1 VGLVRAR
8 HDGWALVLGPPGL
21 KNKPTGCAW
30 AVGKARSPVR
40 HVPRGTTCRASPTPI
55 GPCLSQVHAVLGRDG
70 LMAIYTDKINFSTSS
85 GEEPMVKNHPDQ
97 PARATSL
104 SPMCAFLGLV
114 DKQARV
120 PACRPMNCRMQRGAI
135 LRVFSIPLYL
145 SPSHYLPT
153 IPRAGSLPAQRPP
166 TVPGA
171 IAASAGR
178 PVPKSDDDE
187 WH

>member
-1 VGLVRAR
+1 M
-8 HDGWALVLGPPGL
+8 LGQ
-21 KNKPTGCAW
+21 A
-30 AVGKARSPVR
+30 
-40 HVPRGTTCRASPTPI
+40 
-55 GPCLSQVHAVLGRDG
+55 GP
-70 LMAIYTDKINFSTSS
+70 MAIYTDKINFSTSS

-120 PACRPMNCRMQRGAI
+120 PACRPKNCRMQRGAI

-145 SPSHYLPT
+145 SPSHYLARLT

-171 IAASAGR
+171 SGKR
-178 PVPKSDDDE
+178 GQVVKSDDDE